1 MVFISTET
9 NDNDKRKSTHAYD
22 DAFKTLRTDCPE
34 LLIPVIN
41 DIFHT
46 SYSKGESLISLA
58 NEFFMSGYAK
68 NPSLIITDSY
78 IQIGSKKYH
87 IECQST
93 TDGTMIIRMF
103 EYDSQIAID
112 SAEIDGNRLTVK
124 FPNSAVLY
132 LRSNS
137 NTPDK
142 MEVQIETPG
151 GSISYDVHMIKI
163 NKYNIDDLF
172 NKELYVYIP
181 FYIFTFEHSFGIIE
195 KDKEKLE
202 SLKKQYSD
210 IVHRLDE
217 ACEKGKLTEYQK
229 STILNM
235 SCIVL
240 DAIASK
246 YNNIRNEVDAIMG
259 GEVLDYPAKRILNQG
274 RNEGLEIGRNEGLE
288 IGRSEGLEIGR
299 SEGLTE
305 GVKAFILDNIEENIP
320 KERIIEKLQKRF
332 DMTEEEALEK
342 YETYSGIIG

>member
-1 MVFISTET
+1 
-9 NDNDKRKSTHAYD
+9 
-22 DAFKTLRTDCPE
+22 
-34 LLIPVIN
+34 
-41 DIFHT
+41 
-46 SYSKGESLISLA
+46 
-58 NEFFMSGYAK
+58 MSGYAK

-142 MEVQIETPG
+142 MEVHIETPG
-151 GSISYDVHMIKI
+151 GSTSYDVHVIKI
-163 NKYNIDDLF
+163 ENYTINDIF
-172 NKELYVYIP
+172 ERELYMYIP
-181 FYIFTFEHSFGIIE
+181 FYIFTFEPSFGIIE

-202 SLKKQYSD
+202 QLKEQYNE
-210 IVHRLDE
+210 IVQRL
-217 ACEKGKLTEYQK
+217 EKVCKDGGITEYQK
-229 STILNM
+229 RTIM
-235 SCIVL
+235 DISSIVL
-240 DAIASK
+240 EAIASK
-246 YNNIRNEVDAIMG
+246 YNNIRSEVDAIMG

-274 RNEGLEIGRNEGLE
+274 RNEGLEIGR
-288 IGRSEGLEIGR
+288 

-320 KERIIEKLQKRF
+320 KERVIEKLQKRF
-332 DMTEEEALEK
+332 DMTEEEALDK
-342 YETYSGIIG
+342 YAKYSNMS

>member
-1 MVFISTET
+1 MVFVSTVT
-9 NDNDKRKSTHAYD
+9 YDNDKRKSTHAYD

-34 LLIPVIN
+34 LLIPIIN

-58 NEFFMSGYAK
+58 NEFFMSGFAK

-142 MEVQIETPG
+142 MEVHIETPG
-151 GSISYDVHMIKI
+151 GSTSYDVHVIKI
-163 NKYNIDDLF
+163 ENYTINDIF
-172 NKELYVYIP
+172 ERELYMYIP
-181 FYIFTFEHSFGIIE
+181 FYIFTFEPSFGIIE

-202 SLKKQYSD
+202 QLKEQYNE
-210 IVHRLDE
+210 IVQRL
-217 ACEKGKLTEYQK
+217 EKVCKDGGITEYQK
-229 STILNM
+229 RTIM
-235 SCIVL
+235 DISSIVL
-240 DAIASK
+240 EAIASK
-246 YNNIRNEVDAIMG
+246 YNNIRSEVDAIMG

-274 RNEGLEIGRNEGLE
+274 RNEGLEIGR
-288 IGRSEGLEIGR
+288 

-320 KERIIEKLQKRF
+320 KERVIEKLQKRF
-332 DMTEEEALEK
+332 DMTEEEALDK
-342 YETYSGIIG
+342 YAKYSNMS

>member
-142 MEVQIETPG
+142 MEVHIETPG
-151 GSISYDVHMIKI
+151 GSTSYDVHVIKI
-163 NKYNIDDLF
+163 ENYTINDIF
-172 NKELYVYIP
+172 ERELYMYIP
-181 FYIFTFEHSFGIIE
+181 FYIFTFEPSFGIIE

-202 SLKKQYSD
+202 QLKEQYNE
-210 IVHRLDE
+210 IVQRL
-217 ACEKGKLTEYQK
+217 EKVCKDGGITEYQK
-229 STILNM
+229 RTIM
-235 SCIVL
+235 DISSIVL
-240 DAIASK
+240 EAIASK
-246 YNNIRNEVDAIMG
+246 YNNIRSEVDAIMG

-274 RNEGLEIGRNEGLE
+274 RNEGLEIGR
-288 IGRSEGLEIGR
+288 

-320 KERIIEKLQKRF
+320 KERVIEKLQKRF
-332 DMTEEEALEK
+332 DMTEEEALDK
-342 YETYSGIIG
+342 YAKYSNMS